1 MTTGTTGPALTDAA
15 PPEESTPTLSAAEAL
30 AASPFFCE
38 LSPVD
43 LARLVPDLEELQVPV
58 GRAVFRQG
66 DSADGI
72 YLIRSGT
79 IAIDVAEAGSTQSVS
94 RLAAPSHF
102 GEADVL
108 AGGSRLSTAVA
119 ATPAVLWRLPRER
132 FEALIEER
140 PRLAISIA
148 AELSR
153 RLGEASHRLSATQHQ
168 AATVA
173 RTAYAALDPP
183 AQALLRRVAV
193 FGRFDT
199 ALLQAALG
207 SGWTAIPFE
216 RLVEEAVFFR
226 PAEPAGWF
234 TFLQEEFR
242 RFLLRQLRAE
252 VGPRG
257 LGELR
262 QRAVRELLGRPDADP
277 ADAMDLLRELE
288 DWRRLADLLVERGS
302 EVSQRDPVRVE
313 GYLRSLPTRTLEQRP
328 PLNLLLAQT
337 CEAQGKIEHAIAA
350 YRAAEHGDRDTRD
363 ARASSERLRLLAGL
377 YERLG
382 DETESLA
389 CLRRT
394 MELEREEGDADACER
409 IPSGSL
415 TEAPAAE
422 GRRQRSDVTEPTLG
436 WGREY
441 GRALVDRL
449 RDREIGVRPMLAA
462 GILALATA
470 AWFLPPPSG
479 LSEGGLRVLVSIVA
493 LVAFGFLDVLS
504 NHLLALLL
512 VAIWVATGVSPAE
525 VAVSGF
531 AGQTWFLLL
540 ASMAIGTAVARS
552 GLLYRAAI
560 ELVRRLPPCHVTR
573 YLTLGGLGALIS
585 PGMPDP
591 ASRVMLATPLAQD
604 VADTL
609 RYPDRSGG
617 SAGLAL
623 STFVGFGLM
632 GPLFLTGSP
641 GGLIAYGL
649 LPAEARAGIDW
660 IRWFLAALPPMLLLF
675 SLTMAFLVLRYRP
688 ESGSD
693 LPEATLALQRR
704 VLGRLTRDEWS
715 SLVVLALLLL
725 GFSTQS
731 LHGIAPAWIGIVA
744 VVVLVLLGS
753 LDDTAIREGVNLN
766 FLLYVGVILGLGPV
780 FSHVGLDAWLT
791 ASLTGPAQL
800 VAGTVVGC
808 VLTIAV
814 VAALL
819 GIILRPS
826 PIALLL
832 GVALLPTA
840 AAVGIQ
846 PWVVVFTVMI
856 SNNLWLYPQQ
866 NLLYQAAYDA
876 TGERS
881 FDHAQARPLAFAYAA
896 FVFIVLVASIPYWR
910 WIGLIQ

>member
-1 MTTGTTGPALTDAA
+1 MTTGTTGPVVTDTA
-15 PPEESTPTLSAAEAL
+15 PPEDSTPTLSAAEAL

-43 LARLVPDLEELQVPV
+43 LARLVPDLEELQVPA
-58 GRAVFRQG
+58 GGAVFRQ
-66 DSADGI
+66 DDPADGI

-79 IAIDVAEAGSTQSVS
+79 IEIDITEGGSTQAVS
-94 RLAAPSHF
+94 TLAAPSHF

-108 AGGSRLSTAVA
+108 AGASRLSTAVA

-132 FEALIEER
+132 FEALLEER
-140 PRLAISIA
+140 PHLAIGIA

-168 AATVA
+168 AAVVA
-173 RTAYAALDPP
+173 RTAYVALDAP

-193 FGRFDT
+193 FGRFDSS
-199 ALLQAALG
+199 LLRATLA
-207 SGWTAIPFE
+207 SAWSEVPFE
-216 RLVEEAVFFR
+216 RLVEEVSFFR

-234 TFLQEEFR
+234 TFVQDEFR
-242 RFLLRQLRAE
+242 RFLLRQLRTE

-257 LGELR
+257 LAELR
-262 QRAVRELLGRPDADP
+262 RNAVRELLKRPDADP

-288 DWRRLADLLVERGS
+288 DWRRLADLLEERGS
-302 EVSQRDPVRVE
+302 EVSERDPVRAE
-313 GYLRSLPTRTLEQRP
+313 GFLRSLPARVLEGRV
-328 PLNLLLAQT
+328 PLSLLLAAT
-337 CEAQGKIEHAIAA
+337 CEAQGKLEQAIAA
-350 YRAAEHGDRDTRD
+350 YRSADRGDRNNGDPRV
-363 ARASSERLRLLAGL
+363 SSERLRLLAGL
-377 YERLG
+377 HERLG
-382 DETESLA
+382 DESESLA
-389 CLRRT
+389 CLRRA
-394 MELEREEGDADACER
+394 MEIEGKEGDDDACDGM
-409 IPSGSL
+409 PSGSL
-415 TEAPAAE
+415 TEAPADE
-422 GRRQRSDVTEPTLG
+422 GRRQRSDVTEPALG
-436 WGREY
+436 WGRRY
-441 GRALVDRL
+441 GRAVLERL
-449 RDREIGVRPMLAA
+449 REGEIGARPILAV
-462 GILALATA
+462 GVLALAA
-470 AWFLPPPSG
+470 IGWFLPAPSG
-479 LSEGGLRVLVSIVA
+479 LSEGGLRVLVSIAA
-493 LVAFGFLDVLS
+493 LVALGFLDVLS

-512 VAIWVATGVSPAE
+512 VAVWVATGTSPAE

-560 ELVRRLPPCHVTR
+560 ELVRRLPPTHVTR

-604 VADTL
+604 VSDTL

-623 STFVGFGLM
+623 ATFVGFGLM

-649 LPAEARAGIDW
+649 LPPEARAGIDW
-660 IRWFLAALPPMLLLF
+660 IQWFLAALPPMLLLF
-675 SLTMAFLVLRYRP
+675 SLTMAFLMLRYRP
-688 ESGSD
+688 EGGSD

-704 VLGRLTRDEWS
+704 VLGPMTRDEWS

-780 FSHVGLDAWLT
+780 FTHVGLDAWLT
-791 ASLTGPAQL
+791 ASLTGPAER
-800 VAGTVVGC
+800 VAGTAVGC

-814 VAALL
+814 ISSAL

-826 PIALLL
+826 PITLLL

-840 AAVGIQ
+840 AAAGVQ
-846 PWVVVFTVMI
+846 PWVVVFTVMV
-856 SNNLWLYPQQ
+856 STNLWLYPQQ
-866 NLLYQAAYDA
+866 NLLYQAAYDS
-876 TGERS
+876 TGERA

-896 FVFIVLVASIPYWR
+896 FVFIVLLASIPYWR